1 MKTNDFIKKVEAL
14 GFTTVTTGYAIRV
27 DNQDSNTLIYVR
39 KDLRLE
45 FDTLWNIGITEELFD
60 LAVEYAKTPIDER
73 EEPKKYYLKH
83 KYLRTDHGFNYL
95 IRHIIHDSMMLGG
108 AKQSDFYK
116 TKFTYQ
122 EMERFPKE
130 FNMDEWDL
138 IEVTE

>member
-1 MKTNDFIKKVEAL
+1 MKTNDFIKKVEDL
-14 GFTTVTTGYAIRV
+14 GFKTVNQQKLIRV
-27 DNQDSNTLIYVR
+27 DNKDGAWLIHVR
-39 KDLRLE
+39 KDTRL
-45 FDTLWNIGITEELFD
+45 DLAVSWVLGVDEELFD

-95 IRHIIHDSMMLGG
+95 IRHIIHDSMTLGG
-108 AKQSDFYK
+108 AKESDFYK

-130 FNMDEWDL
+130 FNMDEWEL
-138 IEVTE
+138 IEVVE